1 MAKGKIPCLPYCEC
15 LSQEKK
21 VKKRMT
27 VVMTT
32 TMVIKTVMMLR
43 TMIMDNDH
51 DGETVTR
58 ISLSCSIHRLLT
70 TWPIPNHLSAFSRE
84 LLAGKHSSLII
95 MRRIVMK
102 MISLLIFWDIA
113 YLLSDPTGT
122 DLTLAFFV
130 SFFFYFFRL

>member
-1 MAKGKIPCLPYCEC
+1 MSSILQVFVSGKGG
-15 LSQEKK
+15 
-21 VKKRMT
+21 KKRMT
-27 VVMTT
+27 VVMTM

-102 MISLLIFWDIA
+102 MISLYFWIFHIHCWTLWVST
-113 YLLSDPTGT
+113 LL
-122 DLTLAFFV
+122 LLV
-130 SFFFYFFRL
+130 SFSFFRL